1 MEAAPGFEPAVLPA
15 IPDTYTDERPAIP
28 VRTTWGREEQYGS
41 VVVSSPTVGKSAD
54 GKALHLDVDRLI
66 ISRALIQANNG
77 AGKSWAIRRSAVAS
91 QDPGCQDT
99 SLK

>member
-1 MEAAPGFEPAVLPA
+1 MSAT
-15 IPDTYTDERPAIP
+15 I
-28 VRTTWGREEQYGS
+28 
-41 VVVSSPTVGKSAD
+41 GKNAD
-54 GKALHLDVDRLI
+54 GQELHIDVDRLI